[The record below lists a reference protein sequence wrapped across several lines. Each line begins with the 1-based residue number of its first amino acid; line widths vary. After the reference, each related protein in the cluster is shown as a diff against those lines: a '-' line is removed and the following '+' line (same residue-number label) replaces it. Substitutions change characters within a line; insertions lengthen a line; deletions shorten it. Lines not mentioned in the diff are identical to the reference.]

1 MEEIMRESVVRLRI
15 FALIELM
22 VFVLNL
28 AVLTFV
34 INPFTELMVFVLNRV
49 VLTFIIFVMKELRV
63 IVLIAFVLIDGDANV
78 VIVMVEPTNVET

>member
-1 MEEIMRESVVRLRI
+1 MSESVVRLRI

-34 INPFTELMVFVLNRV
+34 INPFTELMVLVLNRV

-63 IVLIAFVLIDGDANV
+63 IVLIAFVLIDCTANV
-78 VIVMVEPTNVET
+78 VVVMVEPTNVEM